1 MSLIK
6 NFLELVDD
14 KSENITIDS
23 LFTGEAEKSIYEK
36 WIKIFTEMKPM
47 AIVPMLTQIDET
59 YKMSKEEELIILAY
73 VKYFE
78 INIMKINK
86 FMEEGLEGLEVKGE
100 KGNEKT
106 DYSGSM
112 FG

>member
-78 INIMKINK
+78 INILKEIGENYKAYYEKILYLLYK
-86 FMEEGLEGLEVKGE
+86 ILRKI
-100 KGNEKT
+100 
-106 DYSGSM
+106 
-112 FG
+112 